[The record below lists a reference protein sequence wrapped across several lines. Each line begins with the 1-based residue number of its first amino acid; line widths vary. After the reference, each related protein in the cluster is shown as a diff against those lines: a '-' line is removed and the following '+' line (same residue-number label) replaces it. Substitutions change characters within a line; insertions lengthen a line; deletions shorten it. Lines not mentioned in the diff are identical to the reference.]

1 MSHLLPFLYLSILD
15 NLSISY
21 CLLFVISNVF
31 QRFTWDFKGLSV
43 DKHQSCYYPSSKT
56 CGQIWNPN
64 MSNFHDVFS
73 VHFSAIFKTIFFSF
87 SLYFWLYTPIFSALH
102 RLRLYPWF
110 ELWAHLGF
118 ARNFFLFSQYFID
131 ILKTRLSLT
140 MGHSY
145 SYLKKIHSIF
155 LCSTLFMFLPQ

>member
-1 MSHLLPFLYLSILD
+1 M
-15 NLSISY
+15 
-21 CLLFVISNVF
+21 LF
-31 QRFTWDFKGLSV
+31 QTYFKGLHGILKACLSINIKAAITPQAKLAV
-43 DKHQSCYYPSSKT
+43 KYEIQT
-56 CGQIWNPN
+56 CLIF
-64 MSNFHDVFS
+64 MTFS
-73 VHFSAIFKTIFFSF
+73 VYISVQFSRLFFFSF